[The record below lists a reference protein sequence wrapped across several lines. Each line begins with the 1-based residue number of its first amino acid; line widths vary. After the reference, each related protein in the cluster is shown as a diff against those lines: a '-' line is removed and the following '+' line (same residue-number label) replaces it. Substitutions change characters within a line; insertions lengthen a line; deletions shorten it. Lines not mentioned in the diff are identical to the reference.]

1 MTNALED
8 RFAVLDTM
16 ANYCF
21 YFDSAKFEQWVG
33 LFTEDGVFDR
43 GKYGVQ
49 HGRDELRAFTGKVPL
64 SDGSP
69 KLMHFVSNE
78 IIRIEGDSARAES
91 YILVV
96 RPDGEGAVVNGL
108 AGRYE
113 DRLVRRDG
121 RWLFHYR
128 KVHFDYLGQMR

>member
-8 RFAVLDTM
+8 RFAILDTM

-21 YFDSAKFEQWVG
+21 HFDSANFEQWVG
-33 LFTEDGVFDR
+33 LFTEDGTFDR
-43 GKYGVQ
+43 GDYGVQ
-49 HGRDELRAFTGKVPL
+49 RGWAELRAFTEKFPL
-64 SDGSP
+64 IDGSP
-69 KLMHFVSNE
+69 KLMHFVANE
-78 IIRIEGDSARAES
+78 VIRTDGDTARADS

-96 RPDGEGAVVNGL
+96 RPDNQGGVINGL

-113 DRLVRRDG
+113 DQLVRQGG

-128 KVHFDYLGQMR
+128 RVHFDYMGRMK